1 MTRRITCGL
10 TLSARSGFDIR
21 NSALAAV
28 LALCAASS
36 AGAQNGTATPVTVA
50 DRDTIV
56 SVGVMRPGDELNL
69 QVYRDKELTGKYLID
84 SRGYVQIPGL
94 GIIAVAGMSPA
105 QATERLREQMIR
117 RGTANPELAVYPLIR
132 VSVLGEVVKP
142 GLYSVDPGTSLIQL
156 VTLVGGPTSQADL
169 THATVIREG
178 RRVAV
183 DLRSALEGSAT
194 GRLVLYSND
203 VLVVP
208 RKNNF
213 LSRENLGFAL
223 SSLSV
228 ALQIVS
234 LAIVIRRT

>member
-1 MTRRITCGL
+1 MSVRTV
-10 TLSARSGFDIR
+10 FDIR
-21 NSALAAV
+21 KLV
-28 LALCAASS
+28 LALVLSFAAATS
-36 AGAQNGTATPVTVA
+36 GAAQEEAATLPPPTL
-50 DRDTIV
+50 DTSV

-69 QVYRDKELTGKYLID
+69 QVYRDKELSGKYLID

-94 GIIAVAGMSPA
+94 GVIAVAGMSPA
-105 QATERLREQMIR
+105 QATERLREQLIR

-156 VTLVGGPTSQADL
+156 VTLVGGPNANSDL

-178 RRVAV
+178 KRVPV

-208 RKNNF
+208 RRSTF
-213 LSRENLGFAL
+213 WSRENLSFVFTGL
-223 SSLSV
+223 
-228 ALQIVS
+228 S
-234 LAIVIRRT
+234 LAIAVMNLIIVSRAN

>member
-1 MTRRITCGL
+1 M
-10 TLSARSGFDIR
+10 SARIGSGIR
-21 NSALAAV
+21 SLFCGVVAALFAIASPGIAQEAATRTIAIPP
-28 LALCAASS
+28 AL
-36 AGAQNGTATPVTVA
+36 
-50 DRDTIV
+50 DTIV

-94 GIIAVAGMSPA
+94 GVIAVAGMSPA

-132 VSVLGEVVKP
+132 VSVLGDVIKP
-142 GLYSVDPGTSLIQL
+142 GLYSFDPGTSLIQL
-156 VTLVGGPTSQADL
+156 VTLVGGPTPQADL

-208 RKNNF
+208 RRNTF
-213 LSRENLGFAL
+213 WSRENLTFVFAGL
-223 SSLSV
+223 
-228 ALQIVS
+228 S
-234 LAIVIRRT
+234 LAITAASFIIALQSN

>member
-1 MTRRITCGL
+1 M
-10 TLSARSGFDIR
+10 SARIGFDIR
-21 NSALAAV
+21 KAL
-28 LALCAASS
+28 LASLPLLC
-36 AGAQNGTATPVTVA
+36 GALTALPAQGGVAPPSMVRPITVF
-50 DRDTIV
+50 DTVV

-94 GIIAVAGMSPA
+94 GIIAVAGISPA
-105 QATERLREQMIR
+105 EATERLREQLIK

-142 GLYSVDPGTSLIQL
+142 GLFSVDPGTSLIQL
-156 VTLVGGPTSQADL
+156 VTLVGGPNNNADL

-178 RRVAV
+178 KRVAV

-208 RKNNF
+208 RKSNRF
-213 LSRENLGFAL
+213 SKENVGFAL
-223 SSLSV
+223 GTISV
-228 ALQIVS
+228 LLQIIGLTIILRS
-234 LAIVIRRT
+234 R

>member
-1 MTRRITCGL
+1 MVRIVSGIRRLLGVVAVVAL
-10 TLSARSGFDIR
+10 TSGKAAAQQDT
-21 NSALAAV
+21 SLLAQPPM
-28 LALCAASS
+28 LD
-36 AGAQNGTATPVTVA
+36 TV
-50 DRDTIV
+50 V

-94 GIIAVAGMSPA
+94 GVIAVAGMSPA
-105 QATERLREQMIR
+105 QATERLREQLIK

-156 VTLVGGPTSQADL
+156 VTLVGGPTNNSDL
-169 THATVIREG
+169 TRATVIREG
-178 RRVAV
+178 KRVPV
-183 DLRSALEGSAT
+183 DLRSALQGSAT

-208 RKNNF
+208 RRSTF
-213 LSRENLGFAL
+213 WSRENLAFVFTGL
-223 SSLSV
+223 
-228 ALQIVS
+228 S
-234 LAIVIRRT
+234 LAIAIMNLMIISRQN

>member
-1 MTRRITCGL
+1 
-10 TLSARSGFDIR
+10 LSARTVFDIR
-21 NSALAAV
+21 NSALVALLTVCAAV
-28 LALCAASS
+28 SAA
-36 AGAQNGTATPVTVA
+36 AQNATPAPVTPIA

-94 GIIAVAGMSPA
+94 GVIAVAGMSPA
-105 QATERLREQMIR
+105 QATEALREQMIR

-213 LSRENLGFAL
+213 FSRENLGFAL

>member
-1 MTRRITCGL
+1 MSVRTV
-10 TLSARSGFDIR
+10 FDIR
-21 NSALAAV
+21 KLV
-28 LALCAASS
+28 LALALSFAV
-36 AGAQNGTATPVTVA
+36 ARPGVAQEEVATLPPPTL
-50 DRDTIV
+50 DTSV

-69 QVYRDKELTGKYLID
+69 QVYRDKELSGKYLID

-94 GIIAVAGMSPA
+94 GVIAVAGMSPA
-105 QATERLREQMIR
+105 QATERLREQLIR

-156 VTLVGGPTSQADL
+156 VTLVGGPNANSDL

-178 RRVAV
+178 KRVPV

-208 RKNNF
+208 RRSTF
-213 LSRENLGFAL
+213 WSRENLSFVFTGL
-223 SSLSV
+223 
-228 ALQIVS
+228 S
-234 LAIVIRRT
+234 LAIAVMNLIIVSRAN

>member
-1 MTRRITCGL
+1 M
-10 TLSARSGFDIR
+10 SARIGSGIR
-21 NSALAAV
+21 KLLLGAAAALFVIVAPVGAQDTIPSALANPP
-28 LALCAASS
+28 ALD
-36 AGAQNGTATPVTVA
+36 TV
-50 DRDTIV
+50 V

-94 GIIAVAGMSPA
+94 GVIAVAGMSPA
-105 QATERLREQMIR
+105 QATERLREQMVR

-132 VSVLGEVVKP
+132 VSVLGDVIKP

-156 VTLVGGPTSQADL
+156 VTLVGGPTPQADL

-208 RKNNF
+208 RRNTF
-213 LSRENLGFAL
+213 WSRENLTFVFAGL
-223 SSLSV
+223 
-228 ALQIVS
+228 S
-234 LAIVIRRT
+234 LAITFASFIIALQSN

>member
-1 MTRRITCGL
+1 MMGAL
-10 TLSARSGFDIR
+10 TLLLGAIVP
-21 NSALAAV
+21 AA
-28 LALCAASS
+28 AQDPSAASPIVPI
-36 AGAQNGTATPVTVA
+36 TL
-50 DRDTIV
+50 RDTLV

-69 QVYRDKELTGKYLID
+69 QVFRDKELSGKYLID

-94 GIIAVAGMSPA
+94 GVIAVAGMSPA
-105 QATERLREQMIR
+105 QATERLREQLIA

-156 VTLVGGPTSQADL
+156 VTLVGGPNANADL

-208 RKNNF
+208 RRSTL
-213 LSRENLGFAL
+213 LSRENLSFVFTGL
-223 SSLSV
+223 SLVISIMNLM
-228 ALQIVS
+228 IVS
-234 LAIVIRRT
+234 RRT

>member
-1 MTRRITCGL
+1 M
-10 TLSARSGFDIR
+10 SARIGFGIR
-21 NSALAAV
+21 KLLFGV
-28 LALCAASS
+28 VAASLAVAS
-36 AGAQNGTATPVTVA
+36 VGGAQDPVATPDVPPPVLDTV
-50 DRDTIV
+50 V
-56 SVGVMRPGDELNL
+56 SVGFMRPGDELNL

-84 SRGYVQIPGL
+84 SRGHVQIPGL
-94 GIIAVAGMSPA
+94 GVIAVAGMTPA
-105 QATERLREQMIR
+105 QATQALREQMIR

-156 VTLVGGPTSQADL
+156 VTLVGGPNNNADL

-208 RKNNF
+208 RRTTF
-213 LSRENLGFAL
+213 WSRENLTFVFTGLSLAL
-223 SSLSV
+223 TAASFIV
-228 ALQIVS
+228 ALQNN
-234 LAIVIRRT
+234 